1 MRFALCKWEYDS
13 VQSSDPGFAGGA
25 NTLSFAEAQRLF
37 SLRSRQAVTESSYK
51 R

>member
-1 MRFALCKWEYDS
+1 MRFALCKWEDDP

-25 NTLSFAEAQRLF
+25 NTLSLAEAQRLF
-37 SLRSRQAVTESSYK
+37 SLRFHQVVTESSYK